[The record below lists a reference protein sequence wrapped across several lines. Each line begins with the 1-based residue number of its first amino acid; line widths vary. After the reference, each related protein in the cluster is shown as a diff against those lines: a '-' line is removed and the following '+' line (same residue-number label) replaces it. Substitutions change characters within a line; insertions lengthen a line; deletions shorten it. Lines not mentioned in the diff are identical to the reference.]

1 MPVLYGAVIDPSD
14 QSLLLREP
22 DTSKAY
28 VLDTNVLIDIV
39 AGTPL
44 QVPTNSDVNISSLSL
59 VELAAPNHMDVS
71 VAEAVLNSIGVQDV
85 VSVSR
90 EIAVMASELR
100 KVQPLDPIDARI
112 AAMLR
117 HGFGQALNAQRIGLR
132 ARKTCKVLRGGL
144 DALPAVQRDALLCES
159 GSGYLA
165 RSGGRTERS
174 R

>member
-28 VLDTNVLIDIV
+28 VLDSNVLIDIV

-44 QVPTNSDVNISSLSL
+44 QVPTNSHVNISSLSL

-90 EIAVMASELR
+90 EMASELC
-100 KVQPLDPIDARI
+100 KVQPLDPIDACI
-112 AAMLR
+112 AATACILDAVLVTNDGRLLR
-117 HGFGQALNAQRIGLR
+117 HPVVATSMFPLP
-132 ARKTCKVLRGGL
+132 L
-144 DALPAVQRDALLCES
+144 DSKDEIV
-159 GSGYLA
+159 
-165 RSGGRTERS
+165 
-174 R
+174 

>member
-1 MPVLYGAVIDPSD
+1 MPVIYGAVIDPSD
-14 QSLLLREP
+14 QSLLLRES

-44 QVPTNSDVNISSLSL
+44 QVPTNSHVNISSLSL

-90 EIAVMASELR
+90 EIAVIASELR
-100 KVQPLDPIDARI
+100 KVQPLDSIDACI
-112 AAMLR
+112 AATACVLDAVLVTNDGRLLR
-117 HGFGQALNAQRIGLR
+117 HPVVATSTFPFP
-132 ARKTCKVLRGGL
+132 L
-144 DALPAVQRDALLCES
+144 DSKDEIV
-159 GSGYLA
+159 
-165 RSGGRTERS
+165 
-174 R
+174 

>member
-1 MPVLYGAVIDPSD
+1 MIDFVQADPIPILEVFAMPVLYGAIIDPSH

-44 QVPTNSDVNISSLSL
+44 QVPTNSYVNISSLSL

-100 KVQPLDPIDARI
+100 KVQPLDPIDACI
-112 AAMLR
+112 AATACVLDAVLVTNDGRLLR
-117 HGFGQALNAQRIGLR
+117 HPVVATSTFPLP
-132 ARKTCKVLRGGL
+132 L
-144 DALPAVQRDALLCES
+144 DSKDEIV
-159 GSGYLA
+159 
-165 RSGGRTERS
+165 
-174 R
+174 